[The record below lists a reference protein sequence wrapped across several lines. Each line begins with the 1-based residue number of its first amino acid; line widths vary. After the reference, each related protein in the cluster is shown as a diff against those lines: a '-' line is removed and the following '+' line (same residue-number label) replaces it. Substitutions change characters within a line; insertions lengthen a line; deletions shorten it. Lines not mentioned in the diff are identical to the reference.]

1 MRLKDRISI
10 VTGGGSGIGR
20 ATALRLASEGAS
32 VLVADIDGDSAAQTV
47 ASIES
52 GGGRAAS
59 VVADVSDPR
68 HRREGSGLTAA
79 FLQWHLER
87 GIRSLRMVER

>member
-1 MRLKDRISI
+1 MPVVASK
-10 VTGGGSGIGR
+10 R
-20 ATALRLASEGAS
+20 AVNAAGHTAPPETLRLLAALLAGDWA
-32 VLVADIDGDSAAQTV
+32 VAD
-47 ASIES
+47 ASGE
-52 GGGRAAS
+52 
-59 VVADVSDPR
+59 R